1 MTGHLVQQH
10 YAREGLADAILASLG
25 EEAVGRFTAEELASF
40 DELHSRAR
48 QATAELATLAGFRPG
63 MRVLDVGSG
72 LGGPARHL
80 ASAYGLRVT
89 GLELTAD
96 YLRVARVL
104 TERAG
109 LADRV
114 SFEQGSALSAPFAT
128 GSFDGVWLQHVLVN
142 VADKAR
148 LFAELKRVLVPGGCL
163 ALHEVVSPNGHRL
176 SFPLPWGRSPLTSY
190 VPGPERLRT
199 AIETAGFT
207 VRVWRDTTPL
217 AAAWCRGVDGYGSDD
232 VRLAGLSA
240 TLGGDAR
247 EMITNLGHDLESG
260 RLGVV
265 MAVFDKT
272 S

>member
-10 YAREGLADAILASLG
+10 YGREGLADAF
-25 EEAVGRFTAEELASF
+25 GRFTTEELSSF

-48 QATAELATLAGFRPG
+48 QATSELAALASLRPG

-89 GLELTAD
+89 GLELTAE
-96 YLRVARVL
+96 YVRLSRLL

-109 LADRV
+109 LSDHV
-114 SFEQGSALSAPFAT
+114 GFEQGSALSAPFAT
-128 GSFDGVWLQHVLVN
+128 RSFDCAWLQHVLVN

-148 LFAELKRVLVPGGCL
+148 LFAELKRVLAPGGCL
-163 ALHEVVSPNGHRL
+163 ALHEVVSPAGHRP

-199 AIETAGFT
+199 AIENAGFAM
-207 VRVWRDTTPL
+207 RSWIDTTPL
-217 AAAWCRGVDGYGSDD
+217 AAAWCRGVDSYAAGD

-240 TLGGDAR
+240 TLGEDAR
-247 EMITNLGHDLESG
+247 QMIANLGHDLDAG

-265 MAVFDKT
+265 MAVFDRT
-272 S
+272 A